1 MTLRPSTASV
11 ITCVR
16 SRTCNLR
23 RFLVGLLM
31 VTSSYQAIA
40 RPASTVLL
48 DCGGCLYFSRN
59 RRRTTLSLTLELYAI
74 PLLSLVETDS
84 NSTELLES
92 VLALLARNEFDSL
105 KSM

>member
-11 ITCVR
+11 IDLR
-16 SRTCNLR
+16 SFKNLQ
-23 RFLVGLLM
+23 FTSLPGWPTH

-48 DCGGCLYFSRN
+48 DCGGCLYFSQK

-84 NSTELLES
+84 NTTELLES
-92 VLALLARNEFDSL
+92 VLALLARNECDSL